1 MAQIGYPLAEVV
13 IVKKRRVEA
22 AEKVLKEKIEL
33 LRKEQEILEQR
44 KAERD
49 KVVKHHDE
57 KLAQLRHELDSTTTS
72 PKVQQMKA
80 YLKIVKEKVAVENKK
95 VADQE
100 AQVTLAEKNVEI
112 AKEEVRRKQLE
123 VDKLEAHRKDWER
136 EMRKELEVIAG
147 REQDELGS
155 VVFNMRQRQ
164 TNRN

>member
-22 AEKVLKEKIEL
+22 AEKVLKEKLEL

-49 KVVKHHDE
+49 KVVRHHDD
-57 KLAQLRHELDSTTTS
+57 KLNQLREELDTTTTS

-112 AKEEVRRKQLE
+112 AREELKRKQLE
-123 VDKLEAHRKDWER
+123 VDKLEAHRKDWEK
-136 EMRKELEVIAG
+136 EMAKELQVIAG

-164 TNRN
+164 AERN